1 MIRVA
6 VVEDDAA
13 EAARISGYLERYS
26 KKSGEPVRVSVFG
39 DGLDFLEKYKGDT
52 DVIFMDIE
60 MPHMN
65 GMEAAER
72 LRTFDAEVPLVFI
85 TNLKQFALKGYKVF
99 ALDFLVKPVS
109 YAAFSTMMDRV
120 RTRITLRG
128 GGDLYIRNAEGG
140 YHVRIADIRY
150 VEIVRHYLVYH
161 TVNGDIRVW
170 GSLTD
175 AEKLLPAASFA
186 RCNSCFLVN
195 LAYVDKVEGSDL
207 YIGKDVLAVSRGK
220 RNEFMKRMLAYME
233 G

>member
-1 MIRVA
+1 M
-6 VVEDDAA
+6 
-13 EAARISGYLERYS
+13 
-26 KKSGEPVRVSVFG
+26 
-39 DGLDFLEKYKGDT
+39 
-52 DVIFMDIE
+52 
-60 MPHMN
+60 
-65 GMEAAER
+65 
-72 LRTFDAEVPLVFI
+72 FI

-128 GGDLYIRNAEGG
+128 DGDLYIRNAEGG